1 MKFEDLERLA
11 VELRD
16 EKLQREAIEKYKK
29 ERFAF
34 WKDVALVTVSVL
46 SAVISV
52 IAFVRTL

>member
-11 VELRD
+11 MELRD

-34 WKDVALVTVSVL
+34 WKDVALITISAL
-46 SAVISV
+46 SSVISV

>member
-1 MKFEDLERLA
+1 MKLEDLERLA
-11 VELRD
+11 MELCD
-16 EKLQREAIEKYKK
+16 EKLQREAIERYKK

-34 WKDVALVTVSVL
+34 WKDVALVAVSAL

>member
-1 MKFEDLERLA
+1 M
-11 VELRD
+11 ELRD

-34 WKDVALVTVSVL
+34 WKDVALLTVSAL

-52 IAFVRTL
+52 IAFVRTC